1 MITGEGDG
9 GEEEGIIRVAHFSA
23 MKVAN
28 NTLIPNKNKYQ
39 IKKASDTD
47 LSLNG
52 GINEVNNEN
61 ENDKISENDTKY
73 ESKNNE
79 KIYEIDQQELVPTMK
94 KHSSKIFDPSTQF
107 LTSTYIGEIACCP
120 QVWIEN
126 DNYSSN
132 ETKLDE
138 NLNCLIPG
146 TNTNKRNYTALPRY
160 VEKVLVAESKN
171 KLNSNHEKDHKFDS
185 KNDNSLEIISN
196 RDAKNN
202 YQFNEDDYNYRNSSR
217 K

>member
-1 MITGEGDG
+1 MKTKEGDG
-9 GEEEGIIRVAHFSA
+9 GEEEDIIRVDHLAT

-28 NTLIPNKNKYQ
+28 NTLISNKKKYQ
-39 IKKASDTD
+39 IKKASGTD

-52 GINEVNNEN
+52 GINEVNDEN
-61 ENDKISENDTKY
+61 ENDEINENDTKF
-73 ESKNNE
+73 EGKNSE
-79 KIYEIDQQELVPTMK
+79 IIDKIGQQELVPTMK
-94 KHSSKIFDPSTQF
+94 KQSSKIFDPSTQF

-126 DNYSSN
+126 DDYSSN
-132 ETKLDE
+132 DTKLDG
-138 NLNCLIPG
+138 NLNCLVPG

-160 VEKVLVAESKN
+160 VEKVLIAESK
-171 KLNSNHEKDHKFDS
+171 KELNSNHEKDHKFDS
-185 KNDNSLEIISN
+185 KNDDSLEIMNS

-202 YQFNEDDYNYRNSSR
+202 YQNNDDYNYRNSSR